1 MATQRDKNW
10 NRRNRIP
17 FAIWPL
23 KDRVASLVLTFFIFL
38 LAGFMA
44 YVEPALLGR
53 LFFAGLSMISGVAFF
68 EDLTE
73 LKNMI

>member
-1 MATQRDKNW
+1 METIRDKNW

-17 FAIWPL
+17 FDIWPL
-23 KDRVASLVLTFFIFL
+23 NDRVASLVLTFFIFL

-53 LFFAGLSMISGVAFF
+53 LFFAGLSMTSGVAFF

>member
-1 MATQRDKNW
+1 MS
-10 NRRNRIP
+10 RRNRMP
-17 FAIWPL
+17 FDIWPL
-23 KDRVASLVLTFFIFL
+23 KDRVASLVLTFFIFF

-44 YVEPALLGR
+44 YVAPALLGR
-53 LFFAGLSMISGVAFF
+53 LFFAGLSMTSGVAFF